1 MAQAAEEGQEYKSAG
16 ENSENDDESVQ
27 AGNITQPENLEEL
40 FPGGQYRDIPG
51 LCKVAT
57 IEEISAQGWSLN
69 PGRYVGVAEREEDE
83 VDFKV
88 RLEELNEELETL
100 NSESEKIE
108 GEISKN
114 IIGILNKDA

>member
-1 MAQAAEEGQEYKSAG
+1 
-16 ENSENDDESVQ
+16 
-27 AGNITQPENLEEL
+27 LEEL